1 MARQS
6 QPPRDEAQATGP
18 APARVEAA
26 QGRAKRQARSVRPEG
41 TKGHTPFKDASPADR
56 EALVREYLPLV
67 KKIARGLAR
76 RSTDP
81 VEDLVQV
88 GSIGLLEAINRYEI
102 GHNTEFK
109 TYAVHF
115 ITGHIR
121 HYLRD
126 RQNLLRGPRVL
137 QELSYRLS
145 QVAAKLT
152 QQMGRDPSNQELA
165 EILAVSLEQVDQ
177 VKMYDRRVTVLWLD
191 QESSDGEEDEQR
203 SLLDTLSEG
212 RLGLST
218 RDELDDRLVL
228 SEAMEHLP
236 EGQKKLLELRYFQDL
251 TQAELSRR
259 LGISQMEVCRRLKKA
274 EKQLR
279 VALTPTGMG
288 PR

>member
-1 MARQS
+1 MEKVFHAS
-6 QPPRDEAQATGP
+6 TPREKQ
-18 APARVEAA
+18 
-26 QGRAKRQARSVRPEG
+26 K
-41 TKGHTPFKDASPADR
+41 
-56 EALVREYLPLV
+56 LVNEFLPLV

-81 VEDLVQV
+81 VEDLIQV
-88 GSIGLLEAINRYEI
+88 GSIGLLEAINRYET

-145 QVAAKLT
+145 QVTNKLT

-165 EILAVSLEQVDQ
+165 DVLDVSIEQVDQ

-191 QESSDGEEDEQR
+191 QESGDGDDDEQR
-203 SLLDTLSEG
+203 SLLDTLSDG
-212 RLGLST
+212 RTSVDN
-218 RDELDDRLVL
+218 REDMDDRLVL
-228 SEAMEHLP
+228 VEAMEHLP
-236 EGQKKLLELRYFQDL
+236 DAQRKLLELRYFQDL

-274 EKQLR
+274 EKQLKI
-279 VALTPTGMG
+279 AMIPAK
-288 PR
+288 

>member
-1 MARQS
+1 MTKKGLQG
-6 QPPRDEAQATGP
+6 DTEP
-18 APARVEAA
+18 APEQAMEKPTENATDKPVRKT
-26 QGRAKRQARSVRPEG
+26 AKKTSDSTQER
-41 TKGHTPFKDASPADR
+41 TKAFAGISPQQKEKLVADH
-56 EALVREYLPLV
+56 LPLV

-81 VEDLVQV
+81 VEDLIQV
-88 GSIGLLEAINRYEI
+88 GSIGLLEAIERYET

-145 QVAAKLT
+145 QVTARLT
-152 QQMGRDPSNQELA
+152 QEFGRDPTNQELA
-165 EILAVSLEQVDQ
+165 DVLQVTKEQVDE
-177 VKMYDRRVTVLWLD
+177 VKVYDRRVTVLWLD
-191 QESSDGEEDEQR
+191 QEGNDSDDDEQR
-203 SLLDTLSEG
+203 SLLESLSDPRFSSES
-212 RLGLST
+212 REET
-218 RDELDDRLVL
+218 DEKLVL
-228 SEAMEHLP
+228 TEAMSRLP
-236 EGQKKLLELRYFQDL
+236 EAQRQLLEMRYFHDL

-274 EKQLR
+274 EKQLKT
-279 VALTPTGMG
+279 VLTPNQKH
-288 PR
+288 

>member
-1 MARQS
+1 MEKVFEGFS
-6 QPPRDEAQATGP
+6 
-18 APARVEAA
+18 
-26 QGRAKRQARSVRPEG
+26 AKEKER
-41 TKGHTPFKDASPADR
+41 
-56 EALVREYLPLV
+56 LVQEYLPLV

-81 VEDLVQV
+81 VEDLIQV
-88 GSIGLLEAINRYEI
+88 GSIGLLEAINRYET

-145 QVAAKLT
+145 QVTARLT
-152 QQMGRDPSNQELA
+152 QQMGREPSNQELA
-165 EILAVSLEQVDQ
+165 EVLDVSLEQVDQ

-191 QESSDGEEDEQR
+191 QESGDADDDEQR
-203 SLLDTLSEG
+203 SLLDTLSDARMSLDG
-212 RLGLST
+212 R
-218 RDELDDRLVL
+218 DDLDDRLTL
-228 SEAMEHLP
+228 IEAMRHLP
-236 EGQKKLLELRYFQDL
+236 DQQRKLLEMRYFQDL

-274 EKQLR
+274 EKQLKMSM
-279 VALTPTGMG
+279 LPPGG
-288 PR
+288 KY

>member
-1 MARQS
+1 MEKAF
-6 QPPRDEAQATGP
+6 
-18 APARVEAA
+18 
-26 QGRAKRQARSVRPEG
+26 
-41 TKGHTPFKDASPADR
+41 KGASPQEKER
-56 EALVREYLPLV
+56 LVNEYLPLV

-81 VEDLVQV
+81 VEDLIQV
-88 GSIGLLEAINRYEI
+88 GSIGLLEAIERYET

-145 QVAAKLT
+145 QVTAKLT
-152 QQMGRDPSNQELA
+152 QEYGREPTNAELA
-165 EILAVSLEQVDQ
+165 TALDVTPEQVDE
-177 VKMYDRRVTVLWLD
+177 VKLYDRRVTVLWLD
-191 QESSDGEEDEQR
+191 QEGGEGEDDEQR
-203 SLLDTLSEG
+203 SLLESLSDPRFSGEA
-212 RLGLST
+212 
-218 RDELDDRLVL
+218 RDELDERLVL
-228 SEAMEHLP
+228 TEAMNRLP
-236 EGQKKLLELRYFQDL
+236 QSQRELLEMRYFQDL

-279 VALTPTGMG
+279 AVLSPPGRSSNGG
-288 PR
+288 PGPF

>member
-1 MARQS
+1 MTEKGLQ
-6 QPPRDEAQATGP
+6 DNHLP
-18 APARVEAA
+18 APE
-26 QGRAKRQARSVRPEG
+26 QSMENSME
-41 TKGHTPFKDASPADR
+41 DASENMTERKTTKKAADKTPER
-56 EALVREYLPLV
+56 TKAFAGISPQQKEKLVADHLPLV

-81 VEDLVQV
+81 VEDLIQV
-88 GSIGLLEAINRYEI
+88 GSIGLLEAIERYET

-145 QVAAKLT
+145 QVTARLT
-152 QQMGRDPSNQELA
+152 QEFGREPTNQELA
-165 EILAVSLEQVDQ
+165 DVLQVTKEQVDE
-177 VKMYDRRVTVLWLD
+177 VKVYDRRVTVLWLD
-191 QESSDGEEDEQR
+191 QEGNDSDDDEQR
-203 SLLDTLSEG
+203 SLLESLSDPRFSSES
-212 RLGLST
+212 REET
-218 RDELDDRLVL
+218 DEKLVL
-228 SEAMEHLP
+228 TEAMSRLP
-236 EGQKKLLELRYFQDL
+236 EAQRQLLEMRYFHDL

-274 EKQLR
+274 EKQLKT
-279 VALTPTGMG
+279 VLTPNQKH
-288 PR
+288 

>member
-1 MARQS
+1 MDDPVS
-6 QPPRDEAQATGP
+6 DSD
-18 APARVEAA
+18 VEANME
-26 QGRAKRQARSVRPEG
+26 KV
-41 TKGHTPFKDASPADR
+41 FKSSSPK
-56 EALVREYLPLV
+56 EKEKLVAEFLPLV

-81 VEDLVQV
+81 VEDLIQV
-88 GSIGLLEAINRYEI
+88 GSIGLLEAINRYET

-126 RQNLLRGPRVL
+126 RQNLMRGPRVL

-145 QVAAKLT
+145 QVTAKLT
-152 QQMGRDPSNQELA
+152 QELGRDPTNEEL
-165 EILAVSLEQVDQ
+165 SLLLDIGVDQVDQ
-177 VKMYDRRVTVLWLD
+177 VRMYDRRVTVLWLD
-191 QESSDGEEDEQR
+191 QESGDGEDDEQR
-203 SLLDTLSEG
+203 SLLDSLSDARNGIDG
-212 RLGLST
+212 R
-218 RDELDDRLVL
+218 DDLDDRLTL
-228 SEAMEHLP
+228 IEAMDHLP
-236 EGQKKLLELRYFQDL
+236 DTQRHLLELRYFHDL

-279 VALTPTGMG
+279 MAMLPGK
-288 PR
+288 

>member
-1 MARQS
+1 MEKA
-6 QPPRDEAQATGP
+6 
-18 APARVEAA
+18 
-26 QGRAKRQARSVRPEG
+26 
-41 TKGHTPFKDASPADR
+41 FKDATPQ
-56 EALVREYLPLV
+56 EKQKLVSEFLPLV

-88 GSIGLLEAINRYEI
+88 GSIGLLEAIDRYEL

-145 QVAAKLT
+145 QVTAKLT
-152 QQMGRDPSNQELA
+152 QDLGRDPTNAELA
-165 EILAVSLEQVDQ
+165 KALDVSLEQVDE
-177 VKMYDRRVTVLWLD
+177 VKLYDRRVTVLWLD
-191 QESSDGEEDEQR
+191 QEGGDGEDDEQR
-203 SLLDTLSEG
+203 SLLESLSDP
-212 RLGLST
+212 RFST
-218 RDELDDRLVL
+218 ESRDELDDRLVL
-228 SEAMEHLP
+228 TEAMERLP
-236 EGQKKLLELRYFQDL
+236 MAQRELLEMRYFQDL

-279 VALTPTGMG
+279 TVLTARPQGA
-288 PR
+288 

>member
-1 MARQS
+1 M
-6 QPPRDEAQATGP
+6 
-18 APARVEAA
+18 
-26 QGRAKRQARSVRPEG
+26 SVMEKAF
-41 TKGHTPFKDASPADR
+41 KGASP
-56 EALVREYLPLV
+56 EEKEKLVNQFLPLV
-67 KKIARGLAR
+67 RKIARGLAR

-88 GSIGLLEAINRYEI
+88 GSIGLLEAIERYET

-126 RQNLLRGPRVL
+126 RQSLLRGPRVL

-152 QQMGRDPSNQELA
+152 QEFGRDPQNHELA
-165 EILAVSLEQVDQ
+165 KALDVSPELVDE
-177 VKMYDRRVTVLWLD
+177 VKVYDRRVTVLWLD
-191 QESSDGEEDEQR
+191 QDGNDGDDDEQR
-203 SLLDTLSEG
+203 SLLESLSDPRFTGEA
-212 RLGLST
+212 REVT
-218 RDELDDRLVL
+218 DERLVL
-228 SEAMEHLP
+228 TEAMGRLP
-236 EGQKKLLELRYFQDL
+236 SSQRELLEMRYFQDL

-279 VALTPTGMG
+279 QVLTMPLQRTAN
-288 PR
+288 

>member
-1 MARQS
+1 MTEKGLQDDQS
-6 QPPRDEAQATGP
+6 P
-18 APARVEAA
+18 APEQTMDNSTDQAA
-26 QGRAKRQARSVRPEG
+26 EVTSGSQNTKKATDKTPER
-41 TKGHTPFKDASPADR
+41 TKAFAGISPSQKEKLVADH
-56 EALVREYLPLV
+56 LPLV

-81 VEDLVQV
+81 VEDLIQV
-88 GSIGLLEAINRYEI
+88 GSIGLLEAIERYET

-145 QVAAKLT
+145 QVTARLT
-152 QQMGRDPSNQELA
+152 QEFGREPTNQELA
-165 EILAVSLEQVDQ
+165 DILQVTKEQVDE
-177 VKMYDRRVTVLWLD
+177 VKVYDRRVTVLWLD
-191 QESSDGEEDEQR
+191 QEGNDSDDDEQR
-203 SLLDTLSEG
+203 SLLESLSDPRFSSES
-212 RLGLST
+212 REEY
-218 RDELDDRLVL
+218 DEKLVL
-228 SEAMEHLP
+228 TEAMSRLP
-236 EGQKKLLELRYFQDL
+236 EAQRQLLEMRYFHDL

-274 EKQLR
+274 EKQLKT
-279 VALTPTGMG
+279 VLTPNQKH
-288 PR
+288 

>member
-1 MARQS
+1 MEKAFKG
-6 QPPRDEAQATGP
+6 ATP
-18 APARVEAA
+18 
-26 QGRAKRQARSVRPEG
+26 QQKAKIV
-41 TKGHTPFKDASPADR
+41 AD
-56 EALVREYLPLV
+56 YLPLV

-81 VEDLVQV
+81 VEDLIQV
-88 GSIGLLEAINRYEI
+88 GSIGLLEAIERYET

-145 QVAAKLT
+145 QVTAKLT
-152 QQMGRDPSNQELA
+152 QEFGRDPTNQELSSA
-165 EILAVSLEQVDQ
+165 LSVTPEQVDE
-177 VKMYDRRVTVLWLD
+177 VKLYDRRVTVLWLD
-191 QESSDGEEDEQR
+191 QEGNDGEDDEQR
-203 SLLDTLSEG
+203 SLLESLSDPRFSSDSRE
-212 RLGLST
+212 
-218 RDELDDRLVL
+218 ELDEKLIL
-228 SEAMEHLP
+228 SEAMNRLP
-236 EGQKKLLELRYFQDL
+236 QAQRELLEMRYFHDL

-279 VALTPTGMG
+279 TVLTPIN
-288 PR
+288 RSNA

>member
-1 MARQS
+1 MEKAF
-6 QPPRDEAQATGP
+6 
-18 APARVEAA
+18 
-26 QGRAKRQARSVRPEG
+26 
-41 TKGHTPFKDASPADR
+41 KGASPQAK
-56 EALVREYLPLV
+56 EKLVNEFLPLV

-81 VEDLVQV
+81 VEDLIQV
-88 GSIGLLEAINRYEI
+88 GSIGLLEAIERYET

-145 QVAAKLT
+145 QVTAKLT
-152 QQMGRDPSNQELA
+152 QEFGREPTNAELA
-165 EILAVSLEQVDQ
+165 RVLDVSPEQVDE
-177 VKMYDRRVTVLWLD
+177 VKLYDRRVTVLWLD
-191 QESSDGEEDEQR
+191 QEGSEGEDDEQR
-203 SLLDTLSEG
+203 SLLESLSDPRFSGEA
-212 RLGLST
+212 
-218 RDELDDRLVL
+218 RDELDERLVL
-228 SEAMEHLP
+228 TEAMNRLP
-236 EGQKKLLELRYFQDL
+236 QSQRELLEMRYFQDL

-279 VALTPTGMG
+279 AVLTPPGGRPNGG
-288 PR
+288 PPGPF

>member
-1 MARQS
+1 MEKGMENA
-6 QPPRDEAQATGP
+6 EAKT
-18 APARVEAA
+18 
-26 QGRAKRQARSVRPEG
+26 PEKT
-41 TKGHTPFKDASPADR
+41 TKGKDSPERTKAFAGISPQAK
-56 EALVREYLPLV
+56 EKLVSDHLPLV

-81 VEDLVQV
+81 VEDLIQV
-88 GSIGLLEAINRYEI
+88 GSIGLLEAIERYET

-145 QVAAKLT
+145 QVAARLT
-152 QQMGRDPSNQELA
+152 QEFGREPNNQELA
-165 EILAVSLEQVDQ
+165 DALQISKEQIDE
-177 VKMYDRRVTVLWLD
+177 VKVYDRRVTVLWLD
-191 QESSDGEEDEQR
+191 QEGNDSDDDEQR
-203 SLLDTLSEG
+203 SLLESLSDPRFSMASREEI
-212 RLGLST
+212 
-218 RDELDDRLVL
+218 DERLVL
-228 SEAMEHLP
+228 TEAMARLP
-236 EGQKKLLELRYFQDL
+236 MAQRQLLEMRYFHDL

-274 EKQLR
+274 EKQLKA
-279 VALTPTGMG
+279 VLTPPTK
-288 PR
+288 

>member
-1 MARQS
+1 MTEKGLQGNQS
-6 QPPRDEAQATGP
+6 P
-18 APARVEAA
+18 APEQSMENAMDDASENTTDRKS
-26 QGRAKRQARSVRPEG
+26 AKKASEG
-41 TKGHTPFKDASPADR
+41 TPERTKAFAGISPQQKEKLVADH
-56 EALVREYLPLV
+56 LPLV

-81 VEDLVQV
+81 VEDLIQV
-88 GSIGLLEAINRYEI
+88 GSIGLLEAIERYET

-145 QVAAKLT
+145 QVTARLT
-152 QQMGRDPSNQELA
+152 QEFGREPTNQELA
-165 EILAVSLEQVDQ
+165 DVLQVTKEQVDE
-177 VKMYDRRVTVLWLD
+177 VKVYDRRVTVLWLD
-191 QESSDGEEDEQR
+191 QEGNDSDDDEQR
-203 SLLDTLSEG
+203 SLLESLSDPRFSSES
-212 RLGLST
+212 REET
-218 RDELDDRLVL
+218 DEKLVL
-228 SEAMEHLP
+228 TEAMSRLP
-236 EGQKKLLELRYFQDL
+236 EAQRQLLEMRYFHDL

-274 EKQLR
+274 EKQLKI
-279 VALTPTGMG
+279 VLTPHQKH
-288 PR
+288 

>member
-1 MARQS
+1 MEKAFKS
-6 QPPRDEAQATGP
+6 
-18 APARVEAA
+18 APTHEKER
-26 QGRAKRQARSVRPEG
+26 
-41 TKGHTPFKDASPADR
+41 
-56 EALVREYLPLV
+56 LVGDFLPLV

-81 VEDLVQV
+81 VEDLIQV
-88 GSIGLLEAINRYEI
+88 GSIGLLEAIERYEI

-145 QVAAKLT
+145 QVTSRLT
-152 QQMGRDPSNQELA
+152 QEFGREPSNAELA
-165 EILAVSLEQVDQ
+165 KALDVTLEQVDE
-177 VKMYDRRVTVLWLD
+177 VKLYDRRVTVLWLD
-191 QESSDGEEDEQR
+191 QDGLEGEDDEQR
-203 SLLDTLSEG
+203 SLLDSLSDPRFSGEAK
-212 RLGLST
+212 
-218 RDELDDRLVL
+218 DELDERLVL
-228 SEAMEHLP
+228 TEAMNRLP
-236 EGQKKLLELRYFQDL
+236 PAQRELLELRYFQDL

-279 VALTPTGMG
+279 TVLAPASRLGN
-288 PR
+288 

>member
-1 MARQS
+1 MEKVFHAS
-6 QPPRDEAQATGP
+6 
-18 APARVEAA
+18 
-26 QGRAKRQARSVRPEG
+26 
-41 TKGHTPFKDASPADR
+41 TPK
-56 EALVREYLPLV
+56 EKQKLVNEFLPLV

-81 VEDLVQV
+81 VEDLIQV
-88 GSIGLLEAINRYEI
+88 GSIGLLEAINRYET

-145 QVAAKLT
+145 QVANKLT
-152 QQMGRDPSNQELA
+152 QQMGRDPSNHELA
-165 EILAVSLEQVDQ
+165 EALDIPLDQVDQ

-191 QESSDGEEDEQR
+191 QESGDGDDDEQR
-203 SLLDTLSEG
+203 SLLDTLSDG
-212 RLGLST
+212 RTSVDN
-218 RDELDDRLVL
+218 REDLDDRLVL
-228 SEAMEHLP
+228 VEAMEHLP
-236 EGQKKLLELRYFQDL
+236 DAQRKLLELRYFQDL

-274 EKQLR
+274 EKQLKL
-279 VALTPTGMG
+279 AMIPPTK
-288 PR
+288 

>member
-1 MARQS
+1 MTEKGLQGK
-6 QPPRDEAQATGP
+6 DTP
-18 APARVEAA
+18 APEQPMENAMD
-26 QGRAKRQARSVRPEG
+26 
-41 TKGHTPFKDASPADR
+41 DASEKMTERKTTRKATESTPERTKAFAGISPQQKEKLVADH
-56 EALVREYLPLV
+56 LPLV

-81 VEDLVQV
+81 VEDLIQV
-88 GSIGLLEAINRYEI
+88 GSIGLLEAIERYET

-145 QVAAKLT
+145 QVTARLT
-152 QQMGRDPSNQELA
+152 QEFGREPTNQELA
-165 EILAVSLEQVDQ
+165 DVLQVTKEQVDE
-177 VKMYDRRVTVLWLD
+177 VKVYDRRVTVLWLD
-191 QESSDGEEDEQR
+191 QEGNDSDDDEQR
-203 SLLDTLSEG
+203 SLLESLSDPRFSSES
-212 RLGLST
+212 REET
-218 RDELDDRLVL
+218 DEKLVL
-228 SEAMEHLP
+228 TEAMSRLP
-236 EGQKKLLELRYFQDL
+236 EAQRQLLEMRYFHDL

-274 EKQLR
+274 EKQLKT
-279 VALTPTGMG
+279 VLTPNQK
-288 PR
+288 P

>member
-1 MARQS
+1 MEKAFKGS
-6 QPPRDEAQATGP
+6 TPREKEKIVA
-18 APARVEAA
+18 E
-26 QGRAKRQARSVRPEG
+26 
-41 TKGHTPFKDASPADR
+41 F
-56 EALVREYLPLV
+56 LPLV

-81 VEDLVQV
+81 VEDLIQV
-88 GSIGLLEAINRYEI
+88 GSIGLLEAINRYET

-126 RQNLLRGPRVL
+126 RQNLMRGPRVL

-145 QVAAKLT
+145 QVTAKLT
-152 QQMGRDPSNQELA
+152 QEFGRDPTNQELSSA
-165 EILAVSLEQVDQ
+165 LSVTIEQVDE
-177 VKMYDRRVTVLWLD
+177 VKLYDRRVTVLWLD
-191 QESSDGEEDEQR
+191 QEGNDGEDDEQR
-203 SLLDTLSEG
+203 SLLESLSDPRFCGEN
-212 RLGLST
+212 
-218 RDELDDRLVL
+218 RDELDEKLVL
-228 SEAMEHLP
+228 SEAMARLP
-236 EGQKKLLELRYFQDL
+236 EPQRELLEMRYFQDL

-279 VALTPTGMG
+279 TVLLP
-288 PR
+288 PKS

>member
-1 MARQS
+1 MEKVFQS
-6 QPPRDEAQATGP
+6 YTPREKEQL
-18 APARVEAA
+18 VE
-26 QGRAKRQARSVRPEG
+26 S
-41 TKGHTPFKDASPADR
+41 
-56 EALVREYLPLV
+56 YLPLV
-67 KKIARGLAR
+67 RKIARGLAR

-81 VEDLVQV
+81 VEDLIQV
-88 GSIGLLEAINRYEI
+88 GSIGLLEAINRYET

-145 QVAAKLT
+145 QVSNRLT
-152 QQMGRDPSNQELA
+152 QQLGRDPSNQELA
-165 EILAVSLEQVDQ
+165 DALEVTPEQVDQ

-191 QESSDGEEDEQR
+191 QESGDADDDEQR
-203 SLLDTLSEG
+203 SLLDTLSDNRAGTDSRE
-212 RLGLST
+212 
-218 RDELDDRLVL
+218 ELDDRLVL
-228 SEAMEHLP
+228 AEALGHLP
-236 EGQKKLLELRYFQDL
+236 DAQRRLLELRYFHDL

-279 VALTPTGMG
+279 KALVPVGA
-288 PR
+288 P

>member
-1 MARQS
+1 MEKVFHAS
-6 QPPRDEAQATGP
+6 TPREKQ
-18 APARVEAA
+18 
-26 QGRAKRQARSVRPEG
+26 K
-41 TKGHTPFKDASPADR
+41 
-56 EALVREYLPLV
+56 LVNEYLPLV

-81 VEDLVQV
+81 VEDLIQV
-88 GSIGLLEAINRYEI
+88 GSIGLLEAINRYET

-145 QVAAKLT
+145 QVSNKLT

-165 EILAVSLEQVDQ
+165 EALEVSLEQVDQ

-191 QESSDGEEDEQR
+191 QESGDGDDDEQR
-203 SLLDTLSEG
+203 SLLDTLSDG
-212 RLGLST
+212 RTSVDN
-218 RDELDDRLVL
+218 REDLDDRLVL
-228 SEAMEHLP
+228 VEAMEHLP
-236 EGQKKLLELRYFQDL
+236 EAQRKLLELRYFQDL

-274 EKQLR
+274 EKQLKI
-279 VALTPTGMG
+279 AMLPAK
-288 PR
+288 